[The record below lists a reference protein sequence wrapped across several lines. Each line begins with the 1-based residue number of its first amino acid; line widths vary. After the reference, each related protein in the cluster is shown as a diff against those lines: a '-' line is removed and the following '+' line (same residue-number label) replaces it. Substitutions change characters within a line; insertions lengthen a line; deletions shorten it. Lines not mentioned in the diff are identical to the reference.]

1 MIWWLK
7 NKDSYIF
14 TSFWNTYLLFLIFGG
29 KQICEQI
36 NIWKNSGN
44 NAVTNCALRAAVCS
58 NIGAKIF
65 CHFHCFFSTFISSPI
80 FPWMICNTYYVSRTT
95 DTQRRHKSKKFE
107 NLGRCVRQNM
117 LRPYLKIWD
126 CDLVFGRAVR
136 AISSSSVVRG

>member
-80 FPWMICNTYYVSRTT
+80 FPWMVCKYRSLTAHDLQVEFAHYNQNTLTITRYSTSDPNILQKKSPKKWNPNFRASR
-95 DTQRRHKSKKFE
+95 
-107 NLGRCVRQNM
+107 L
-117 LRPYLKIWD
+117 
-126 CDLVFGRAVR
+126 
-136 AISSSSVVRG
+136 